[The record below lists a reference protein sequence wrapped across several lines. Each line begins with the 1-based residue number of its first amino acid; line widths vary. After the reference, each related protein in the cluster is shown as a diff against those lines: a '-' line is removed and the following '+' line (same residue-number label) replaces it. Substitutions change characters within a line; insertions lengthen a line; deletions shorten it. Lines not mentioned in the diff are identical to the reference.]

1 MKNTHWQ
8 TVMFAAILF
17 LMLGFGVSLW
27 AIHEHNMILAV
38 GGVILMATVCISWW
52 FWVMFIIRSMMQMT
66 DRTLKGVADIRD
78 DLGQLKEL
86 LTEDK

>member
-1 MKNTHWQ
+1 
-8 TVMFAAILF
+8 
-17 LMLGFGVSLW
+17 
-27 AIHEHNMILAV
+27 
-38 GGVILMATVCISWW
+38 MATVCISWW

-86 LTEDK
+86 LAEDK